1 MAEEKDNSNETEET
15 QVESTDVES
24 TEAEETAPTAADDGS
39 VERIESM
46 LQARASA
53 SRQMYIGALATL
65 VVGAVAFMLM
75 AAQLTS
81 RVGQVDDML
90 EALTK
95 RAVNMNAALSAFD
108 ELNETIQE
116 MAIVQA
122 QFSDQQSL
130 LSTSVTSLRSD
141 VPESA
146 ARKVAI
152 ENVVVSNK
160 IGLLQTS
167 LKTHGDHVTKLSQD
181 VRSLATRINQ
191 FETKL
196 KDVSRLN
203 ADVQALVALERENY
217 LAVLQRQSLIQ
228 EAQSGDKVVK
238 VPRDPNLIFYS
249 LKTP

>member
-1 MAEEKDNSNETEET
+1 MAEEKDNSNEIEET

-24 TEAEETAPTAADDGS
+24 TEAEETTPAAAVDGS
-39 VERIESM
+39 VERIEAM
-46 LQARASA
+46 LKVRASA
-53 SRQMYIGALATL
+53 GRQMYIGALATL

-160 IGLLQTS
+160 ISLLQTS
-167 LKTHGDHVTKLSQD
+167 LKSHGDHVSKLSKD
-181 VRSLATRINQ
+181 IKSLSTRINQ

-196 KDVSRLN
+196 KDVPKLN

-217 LAVLQRQSLIQ
+217 LAVLQRQNLIQ
-228 EAQSGDKVVK
+228 EAQAGDKVVK

>member
-65 VVGAVAFMLM
+65 VVGALAFMLM

-152 ENVVVSNK
+152 ENDVVSNK

>member
-65 VVGAVAFMLM
+65 VVGALAFMLM